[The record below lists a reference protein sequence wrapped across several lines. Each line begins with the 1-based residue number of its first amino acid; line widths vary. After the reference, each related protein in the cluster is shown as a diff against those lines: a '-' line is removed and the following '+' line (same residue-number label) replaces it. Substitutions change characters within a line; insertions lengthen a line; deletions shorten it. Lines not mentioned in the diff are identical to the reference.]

1 MVAREQFSADLE
13 AIQKSIISF
22 AFEVDTALKQAID
35 ALYERDSDLAYKVIE
50 NDELLNERD
59 QEINEATIQLIAM
72 QQTVATDLRRLVAFL
87 RVSSDLERMGD
98 HAKNIA
104 KSVNRLNVL
113 SPYDIPPAIRDMQ
126 EVVSKMIHSAV
137 QAFEEE
143 DITKAKKLADLDNV
157 VDSMYGELFRDMLD
171 ERKAQSG
178 KHQQTMQLVFVGR
191 FVERVGDHITNI
203 GESIL
208 YLVKGTAVDL
218 NK

>member
-1 MVAREQFSADLE
+1 MVAREQFSSDLE

-22 AFEVDTALKQAID
+22 AYEVDAALKQAID

-50 NDELLNERD
+50 NDDFLNERD

-72 QQTVATDLRRLVAFL
+72 QQPVATDLRRLVAFL

-113 SPYDIPPAIRDMQ
+113 SAYDIPPAIRDMQ

-143 DITKAKKLADLDNV
+143 DVSKAKKLADLDNV